1 MILLDPTQLPAYL
14 RGRRLLG
21 SNENC
26 RIEALSGGVSNVVL
40 RVEPQGRS
48 AFVIKQSRERLQT
61 DVPWFSQLDR
71 IFRETDVMAA
81 VRPLLSEGAI
91 PRILDED
98 RENYA
103 YAMDAVDANH
113 VVWKRELLAGR
124 IREEIALRLADYL
137 SAIHGRTQANPAIAQ
152 AFDDR
157 EVFVQLRVD
166 PFYRHVARVHT
177 DLSGEIAGLIDEMW
191 RRRLCLVHGD
201 FSPKNVLIVDC
212 PPSDT
217 SATGIT
223 PPSRAR
229 VTLVDFETGHYGD
242 PAFDLGFFLS
252 HLVLKAI
259 RAGTES
265 PRFLHLAQIFW
276 DRYRQGIAQNVPGT
290 ALETP
295 DLERRIV
302 SHLAACALAR
312 VDGTSPV
319 DYLTEPRDRDV
330 VRVVSRRLL
339 KDSISRLPDAFAILF
354 ELLAARQPQGNH
366 PPAIRTSFSAP

>member
-81 VRPLLSEGAI
+81 VRPLLPEEAI

-98 RENYA
+98 RENCA

-252 HLVLKAI
+252 HLLLKAV
-259 RAGTES
+259 RAGAES
-265 PRFLHLAQIFW
+265 PRFLHLTQIFW

>member
-81 VRPLLSEGAI
+81 VRPLLTEGAI

-191 RRRLCLVHGD
+191 RSRLCLVHGD
-201 FSPKNVLIVDC
+201 LSPKNVLIVDC
-212 PPSDT
+212 PPS
-217 SATGIT
+217 APPLVGIA
-223 PPSRAR
+223 PPPRPR

-339 KDSISRLPDAFAILF
+339 KDSVSRLPDAFAILF